1 MILNRYFRA
10 KSRKFHEMR
19 LAGGVVTI
27 GDFSLLELGNY
38 QWFSVR
44 ECFT

>member
-1 MILNRYFRA
+1 MILNRYFSG

-19 LAGGVVTI
+19 LAGSVTI
-27 GDFSLLELGNY
+27 GDFSLLELDNY

-44 ECFT
+44 QCFT